1 MEIDHC
7 FQSGSGVAELASADK
22 HAAIRELIRG
32 APVFRQ
38 IPNLASF
45 EEAVIA
51 REKVQSTGFGH
62 GVAVAHGRIPGLSRV
77 LIGFGHSRSGIP
89 FDAVDG
95 KPVHLLFIIASPP
108 HLSLDY
114 LQVLSTLVRC
124 LRNRPTRESILSCP
138 GAREMETRIRE
149 AFATDLGRQA
159 CQAAS

>member
-7 FQSGSGVAELASADK
+7 FQAGSVVAELASAEK
-22 HAAIRELIRG
+22 FSAIRELVRA

-45 EEAVIA
+45 EEAVI
-51 REKVQSTGFGH
+51 TGFGH

-77 LIGFGHSRSGIP
+77 LIGFGISRAGIP

-95 KPVHLLFIIASPP
+95 KPVHLLFVIASPP

-114 LQVLSTLVRC
+114 LQILSTLVRC
-124 LRNRPTRESILSCP
+124 LREKPVRESILACQ
-138 GAREMETRIRE
+138 GAREMETRIRD
-149 AFATDLGRQA
+149 AFTSGLGRHA
-159 CQAAS
+159 CQV